1 MIINVR
7 RQNDRLLRHG
17 IGGHNMEIIDKI
29 EKALLD
35 NEADLAHRTALKMP
49 LYDCAGDYVR
59 GWVAALQWVKEEMEG
74 GE

>member
-1 MIINVR
+1 
-7 RQNDRLLRHG
+7 
-17 IGGHNMEIIDKI
+17 MEIIDKI

-74 GE
+74 EE